1 MRGYDDWKCN
11 PGREPRTVRV
21 KIEIIAEFSV
31 DESDGPDTDVAA
43 QCEAIVDAIDFRC
56 PQISDLAVDSVE
68 VKDWEV
74 IS

>member
-1 MRGYDDWKCN
+1 MKGYDQWRTD

-31 DESDGPDTDVAA
+31 DETDGPDTDIEA
-43 QCEAIVDAIDFRC
+43 QCEAIAESIDFRC
-56 PQISDLAVDSVE
+56 PQIEDLAVDSVE

-74 IS
+74 ML